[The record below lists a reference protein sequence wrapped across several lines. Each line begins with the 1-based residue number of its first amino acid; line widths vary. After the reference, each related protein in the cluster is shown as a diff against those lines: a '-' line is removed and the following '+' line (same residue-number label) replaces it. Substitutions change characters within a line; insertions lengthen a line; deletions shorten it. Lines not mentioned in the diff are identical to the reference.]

1 MKKSVCETFAAPD
14 LALFWDWYSRALSAR
29 NKVILAELVNFYK
42 LMYCENYDVEYFR
55 SLCTKLGIIVP
66 IIAC

>member
-1 MKKSVCETFAAPD
+1 MIAAPE
-14 LALFWDWYSRALSAR
+14 LVWAGTALPAR
-29 NKVILAELVNFYK
+29 NKVKLELGRTCELYELVK
-42 LMYCENYDVEYFR
+42 YCEIYGVKYFR